1 MYFNIS
7 VYVFAPSL
15 SGLSF
20 KKLALYTNTTFLSP
34 KNDKVSQAFSISS
47 KVDVYPSIFIKF
59 KSKKSLSN
67 TFFIM
72 GSILDLINSSSK
84 PQKTY
89 PLAILFFLISDS
101 NTSIVINFIFLS

>member
-34 KNDKVSQAFSISS
+34 KNGKVSQAFSISS
-47 KVDVYPSIFIKF
+47 KVDVNPSIFIKF
-59 KSKKSLSN
+59 KSKNPYL
-67 TFFIM
+67 
-72 GSILDLINSSSK
+72 
-84 PQKTY
+84 
-89 PLAILFFLISDS
+89 ILFLLWGQYLI
-101 NTSIVINFIFLS
+101 

>member
-34 KNDKVSQAFSISS
+34 KNGKVSQAFSI
-47 KVDVYPSIFIKF
+47 
-59 KSKKSLSN
+59 
-67 TFFIM
+67 
-72 GSILDLINSSSK
+72 
-84 PQKTY
+84 
-89 PLAILFFLISDS
+89 
-101 NTSIVINFIFLS
+101 

>member
-34 KNDKVSQAFSISS
+34 KNGKVSQAFSISS
-47 KVDVYPSIFIKF
+47 KVDVNPSIFIKF
-59 KSKKSLSN
+59 KSKKSLST

-72 GSILDLINSSSK
+72 GSILD
-84 PQKTY
+84 
-89 PLAILFFLISDS
+89 
-101 NTSIVINFIFLS
+101 